1 MFPALCYLCSPLLFS
16 LSKLQ
21 HARESLE
28 LATRLLSMSTTT
40 ADSSQRHTIAG
51 GVVGGISRQFRD
63 SPKNRLRAQ
72 TVFAKPKVAEEAG
85 DSIPGDG
92 ATTKAKVKSA
102 KKVTRTATFK
112 SKDKDREKEKE
123 KEKDKGGGGHTAVEA
138 SEGTRIH
145 EQQFVEC
152 ITHLKGSLEDMMNET
167 EEKDELI
174 AKLRNEIQS
183 LRESLQL
190 AEQTN
195 ISQQQQELQGSSPVL
210 QRNTVRSSPPQPRPY
225 SYHVVL
231 NDEGEGEGQG
241 TGNSAMVDDSRDSTL
256 SPSAIS
262 NTQHDD
268 SEYESSD
275 TGTFLVPEHV

>member
-1 MFPALCYLCSPLLFS
+1 MFLALCYLCSPLLFS

-51 GVVGGISRQFRD
+51 GVGGGISRQFRD

-85 DSIPGDG
+85 DSIPADG

-123 KEKDKGGGGHTAVEA
+123 KDKGGGGHTAVEA

-145 EQQFVEC
+145 EQQVSKRCPSSVSGF
-152 ITHLKGSLEDMMNET
+152 
-167 EEKDELI
+167 LI
-174 AKLRNEIQS
+174 FI
-183 LRESLQL
+183 
-190 AEQTN
+190 
-195 ISQQQQELQGSSPVL
+195 
-210 QRNTVRSSPPQPRPY
+210 Y
-225 SYHVVL
+225 CVVL
-231 NDEGEGEGQG
+231 DYCMRRQI
-241 TGNSAMVDDSRDSTL
+241 DRLIDR
-256 SPSAIS
+256 
-262 NTQHDD
+262 
-268 SEYESSD
+268 
-275 TGTFLVPEHV
+275 

>member
-1 MFPALCYLCSPLLFS
+1 MFLALCYLCSPLFFS

-51 GVVGGISRQFRD
+51 GVGGGISRQFRD

-92 ATTKAKVKSA
+92 ATTKAKAKSA

-138 SEGTRIH
+138 SEGTRIY
-145 EQQFVEC
+145 EQQVRKRCPSSVSGFLMC
-152 ITHLKGSLEDMMNET
+152 I
-167 EEKDELI
+167 
-174 AKLRNEIQS
+174 
-183 LRESLQL
+183 
-190 AEQTN
+190 
-195 ISQQQQELQGSSPVL
+195 
-210 QRNTVRSSPPQPRPY
+210 QR
-225 SYHVVL
+225 VVL
-231 NDEGEGEGQG
+231 DYCMHGQ
-241 TGNSAMVDDSRDSTL
+241 
-256 SPSAIS
+256 I
-262 NTQHDD
+262 
-268 SEYESSD
+268 
-275 TGTFLVPEHV
+275 